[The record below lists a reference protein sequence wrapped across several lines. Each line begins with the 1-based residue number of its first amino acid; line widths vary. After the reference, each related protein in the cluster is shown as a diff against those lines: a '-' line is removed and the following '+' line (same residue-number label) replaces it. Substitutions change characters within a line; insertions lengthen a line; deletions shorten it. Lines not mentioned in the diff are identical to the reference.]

1 MYRNLVLSG
10 GSVKGVAYIGCIK
23 LLEERSIISQFKNLI
38 GSSVGSIV
46 CLMICLELSSSEME
60 THMKQIFKE
69 YQTTAPNIDNII
81 NIFNTMGLDDGTIIT
96 RSIINMLH
104 SKINQFDITFM
115 ELAKRSGR
123 NLVVCGT
130 NLSTANTVYFNVD
143 THPNMSVL
151 KAIRISISI
160 PFIFTPVMYENA
172 IYADAALFNNFPIDY
187 FDGSL
192 PQNTLGIVI
201 QGAAVETVD
210 KSSMNIVKYISC
222 LIDAHFYK
230 INGLNF
236 ECYKN
241 NNKIVVLKLPA
252 SSTYHFDFKQFR
264 FDLNSTEFAKYVSL
278 GYEITK
284 QHFD

>member
-10 GSVKGVAYIGCIK
+10 GSIKGVAYIGCIRF
-23 LLEERSIISQFKNLI
+23 LEESGIIHQFKNLI

-46 CLMICLELSSSEME
+46 CLLICLGISCTEM
-60 THMKQIFKE
+60 TQFMKKLFSD
-69 YQTTAPNIDNII
+69 YHTSTPNVDNII
-81 NIFNTMGLDDGTIIT
+81 NIFNTMGLDDGSLIMKHIVEL
-96 RSIINMLH
+96 LH
-104 SKINQFDITFM
+104 TKYNLFDITFID
-115 ELAKRSGR
+115 LAKRSGK

-130 NLSTANTVYFNVD
+130 NLTTAASIYFNVD
-143 THPNMSVL
+143 TYPNMSVL

-160 PFIFTPVMYENA
+160 PFIFTPVLYENA

-201 QGAAVETVD
+201 
-210 KSSMNIVKYISC
+210 KSKQEEFDTSSFNIVKYISC
-222 LIDAHFYK
+222 LIDAHYFK

-241 NNKIVVLKLPA
+241 NNKIVTLNLPS
-252 SSTYHFDFKQFR
+252 SSTYHFDFKKFK
-264 FDLNSTEFAKYVSL
+264 FDLSPTDMENYTSL
-278 GYEITK
+278 GYEIIK